1 MVLRRRYP
9 SCPFPLHLRAFTRP
23 QRSRRLQQA
32 YASGFL
38 KLVKRLQALLALA
51 QDHSGSDVAERRALG
66 APTVREARPPSLCKG
81 MASVVDHAPPGR
93 PRKRPHTPR
102 QQRAA
107 GSKASPQDV
116 GSTSG
121 CWHTPML
128 QDRLQRHCGVASHP
142 PSLAT

>member
-1 MVLRRRYP
+1 MPEGYGIPIGSSLAHGAPKEVSLV
-9 SCPFPLHLRAFTRP
+9 SFPLHLRAFTRP

-93 PRKRPHTPR
+93 PRKRTHTPR
-102 QQRAA
+102 PQRAA
-107 GSKASPQDV
+107 RAYCKRIDGRSIK
-116 GSTSG
+116 
-121 CWHTPML
+121 
-128 QDRLQRHCGVASHP
+128 
-142 PSLAT
+142 